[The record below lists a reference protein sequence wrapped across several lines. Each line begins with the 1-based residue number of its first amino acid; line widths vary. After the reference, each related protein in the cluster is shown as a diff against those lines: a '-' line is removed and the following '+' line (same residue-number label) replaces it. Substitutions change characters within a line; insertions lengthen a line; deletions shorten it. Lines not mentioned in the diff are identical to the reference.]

1 MAASRGY
8 VITSSSPPRH
18 EVSVAT
24 DVSMRATDSNVAFI
38 SLFLLGCIGF
48 PLTDHAI
55 ADGDLTGA
63 FVDFV
68 CKINQNSSNITCF
81 RHFIM
86 QFIDFKSNF

>member
-1 MAASRGY
+1 MLSAPVREVVVRYLLSVPSEKAVMAASRGY

-55 ADGDLTGA
+55 ADGD
-63 FVDFV
+63 
-68 CKINQNSSNITCF
+68 
-81 RHFIM
+81 
-86 QFIDFKSNF
+86 